1 MGRLES
7 DGMGTEKRKYRNSE
21 FAIDR
26 GGGGVCGILFHRTR
40 IIGKDRLS

>member
-26 GGGGVCGILFHRTR
+26 GGGGYVVYFFTELG
-40 IIGKDRLS
+40 S